1 MDQNEPDM
9 EDCTVNS
16 VRGWF
21 NSLVLFGIIGYIL
34 KKNGIQGKMIEQ
46 GFPVIMFGCA
56 ENSETGIY

>member
-1 MDQNEPDM
+1 M